1 MSYFFPLL
9 VVKPMSKPK
18 KISLAANI
26 LNKVVS
32 NYTNNV
38 TTLGGN
44 EIAQQEN
51 KSLRK
56 NPGKIV
62 SKREILYYRSQKLGI

>member
-44 EIAQQEN
+44 EIAQQQN

-56 NPGKIV
+56 NPEKIV